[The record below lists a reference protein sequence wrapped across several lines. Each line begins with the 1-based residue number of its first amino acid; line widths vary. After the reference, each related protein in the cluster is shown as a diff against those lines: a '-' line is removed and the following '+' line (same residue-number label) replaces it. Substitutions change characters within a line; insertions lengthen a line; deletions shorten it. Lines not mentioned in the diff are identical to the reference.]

1 MVLLLKSAFMS
12 NGIQNDQFF
21 ISHRHYEED
30 SLPNIEESEQAD
42 DDNAS
47 NSSVVHIR
55 QYSAE
60 KKKPSSVL
68 LATV

>member
-1 MVLLLKSAFMS
+1 MS
-12 NGIQNDQFF
+12 NGTQNDQFF

-30 SLPNIEESEQAD
+30 SLPNIEESEETD

-47 NSSVVHIR
+47 IVHIR
-55 QYSAE
+55 QYSAA

>member
-1 MVLLLKSAFMS
+1 MVLLLKPAFMS

-30 SLPNIEESEQAD
+30 SLPNIEESEEAY

-55 QYSAE
+55 QYSAA